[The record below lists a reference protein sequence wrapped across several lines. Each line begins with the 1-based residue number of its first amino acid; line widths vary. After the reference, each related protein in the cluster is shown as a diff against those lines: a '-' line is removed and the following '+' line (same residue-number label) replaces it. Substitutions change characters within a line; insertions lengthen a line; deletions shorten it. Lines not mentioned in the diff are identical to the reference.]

1 MSDVVEKSA
10 EPGHIGHSV
19 VTTRKL
25 GLAAYI
31 KMHGGQ
37 LLDFEQDTNMFT
49 FKVMSESVGKSVQNW
64 EFEYLNSCCYR
75 HDSELVNLRKL
86 MRR

>member
-1 MSDVVEKSA
+1 MSDAAEKRPVHLHPGETVVE
-10 EPGHIGHSV
+10 
-19 VTTRKL
+19 TRKL

-31 KMHGGQ
+31 KMRGGS
-37 LLDFEQDTNMFT
+37 LLNFEPDTNMFS
-49 FKVMSESVGKSVQNW
+49 FKVKSESVGKSVQDW

>member
-1 MSDVVEKSA
+1 MSDAAETEKGA
-10 EPGHIGHSV
+10 TNIGNTV

-31 KMHGGQ
+31 KMQGGQ
-37 LLDFEQDTNMFT
+37 LLDFEPNTNMFS
-49 FKVMSESVGKSVQNW
+49 FKIMSDNVGKSAQDW
-64 EFEYLNSCCYR
+64 EFEYLNLCCYR